1 VHQPLTSK
9 RLQSTDPS
17 VMPPSSISLAH
28 AQVLKEIQRQAAA
41 PRFPKYAQVRDALLA
56 AIESGYWKPGAKLP
70 TEVELTRHTPYSLGT
85 VQRALRALVDDGV
98 VIRQQGS
105 GTYVAE
111 HRKAMDAPWHCRFL
125 GDDGAILPI
134 YPKVVLR
141 KRITERGPWSEY
153 LQQRGDNVLR
163 IDRNISINDEFLVFS
178 RFYLDANRFAGMF
191 DRPVAELDGA
201 NFKAILA
208 REFGLPVTHFAQTV
222 AATRFDDAV
231 CRAIKVR
238 RGTVGM
244 LLQVV
249 ASTGR
254 GRHIYYQELFVP
266 PSRRQLQVS
275 DSYESHQSSSGKP

>member
-1 VHQPLTSK
+1 MPPALTPLTN
-9 RLQSTDPS
+9 
-17 VMPPSSISLAH
+17 
-28 AQVLKEIQRQAAA
+28 AQVLKEIQRQAVAS
-41 PRFPKYAQVRDALLA
+41 RVPKYAQLRDTLLA
-56 AIESGYWKPGAKLP
+56 AIESGYWKPGSKLP
-70 TEVELTRHTPYSLGT
+70 TEVELTRHTPFSLGT

-111 HRKAMDAPWHCRFL
+111 HRKPMDAPWHCRFL
-125 GDDGAILPI
+125 ADDGTILPI

-141 KRITERGPWSEY
+141 KRISERGPWSEY
-153 LQQRGDNVLR
+153 LRQHEDNVLR
-163 IDRNISINDEFLVFS
+163 IDRKISINDEFLVFS
-178 RFYLDANRFAGMF
+178 RFYLNADRFSGML

-231 CRAIKVR
+231 CRAIQVG

-275 DSYESHQSSSGKP
+275 DSYENHQSESGKP